1 MDIKVKYYKLKLCDE
16 YIKNKKCDKGDKCTY
31 AHGEKEIREMK
42 KTCNYGLNCFNESC
56 IFEHPKTWNP
66 KDNKKIC
73 NYGLNCFNDNCN
85 FKHID
90 ENTDLNENNKINNKD
105 NKIVNGV
112 DENKNLNTETNI
124 KLDINKDFPDLN
136 ENIKIN
142 NKIKDDNIVNG
153 VDENSKNKELLPNIE
168 IIVNDMKYNDTDN
181 MLNTNKSNITVTNN
195 NIINESGSIE
205 DINNDIQIP
214 LELKEMSDIEE
225 LIINMQKIFEKYTM
239 EIKNNIDTVFINDK
253 QKYGIDMKIQLNKIM
268 YEVSLFKLNYHDFN
282 KYNNKI

>member
-31 AHGEKEIREMK
+31 AHGEEEIREMK

-90 ENTDLNENNKINNKD
+90 ENSK
-105 NKIVNGV
+105 
-112 DENKNLNTETNI
+112 NKNLNTETNI

-142 NKIKDDNIVNG
+142 NKDNKIKDDNIVNG
-153 VDENSKNKELLPNIE
+153 VDVNQNKELLPNIE

-181 MLNTNKSNITVTNN
+181 MLNTNN
-195 NIINESGSIE
+195 NIINEAGSIE

>member
-31 AHGEKEIREMK
+31 AHGEKEIRKMK

-56 IFEHPKTWNP
+56 IFVHPKTWNP

-90 ENTDLNENNKINNKD
+90 ENTDLNEN
-105 NKIVNGV
+105 
-112 DENKNLNTETNI
+112 
-124 KLDINKDFPDLN
+124 
-136 ENIKIN
+136 IKIN
-142 NKIKDDNIVNG
+142 NKIKDDNIVNS
-153 VDENSKNKELLPNIE
+153 VDENSKNKELFPNIE

-181 MLNTNKSNITVTNN
+181 MLNTNESNIIVTNN
-195 NIINESGSIE
+195 NIINESGSIK